1 MYVKN
6 SNFVIFLTLAAVVGF
21 GLCLLIGGLGTQ
33 SELAEGN
40 VAKAARYKNQKED
53 PMITVIE
60 EKLLNDEEFL
70 NSTKGAMSLLQ
81 NRMTVLSGLSEET
94 IAACEGIKEFES
106 LMDEMKAINA
116 RAINA
121 ATAMENAGKGLDMLA
136 EGKKAPEYE
145 MYSNMAFIGLG
156 KVESQIDLG
165 WRFCE
170 TADSFLEGKD
180 IEEYR
185 HIAELAAVWDVFCQE
200 NAQMFAYDAQEEQ
213 NDSHRP
219 VFGFYPV
226 SQLGS
231 VRCGSAYTNIIG
243 ASGLQMDKIAN
254 ATLQQ
259 FTLEAAKNGIGKLS
273 IYNSGEDSRVLNATA
288 NRVLLKLKGYSDK
301 EIIIKSIDVLL
312 TAFPEYN
319 FSKVQATQNV
329 TINTLQN
336 ASSRE
341 KLGSVR

>member
-40 VAKAARYKNQKED
+40 VAKAARYNNQKED
-53 PMITVIE
+53 PIMTVVE

-121 ATAMENAGKGLDMLA
+121 ATAMENAGKGLDLLA

-180 IEEYR
+180 IEEHR

-200 NAQMFAYDAQEEQ
+200 NAQMFAYDTQEEQ

-231 VRCGSAYTNIIG
+231 VRCGSTYTKVIG
-243 ASGLQMDKIAN
+243 ASGYQEMDKIAN
-254 ATLQQ
+254 KSVQQ
-259 FTLEAAKNGIGKLS
+259 FTLEMTKKLAV
-273 IYNSGEDSRVLNATA
+273 YNSGDDSRVLNATA
-288 NRVLLKLKGYSDK
+288 NRLLLKLKGYNDK
-301 EIIIKSIDVLL
+301 DILIKSIDVLL
-312 TAFPEYN
+312 TAFPEYT

>member
-21 GLCLLIGGLGTQ
+21 GVCLLIGGLGTQ
-33 SELAEGN
+33 SGLAEGS
-40 VAKAARYKNQKED
+40 VAKVARYNNQKED
-53 PMITVIE
+53 PMMTVIE
-60 EKLLNDEEFL
+60 EKLLNDADFL

-94 IAACEGIKEFES
+94 IAACEGIQEFEP

-121 ATAMENAGKGLDMLA
+121 AAAMENAGKGLDMLA

-180 IEEYR
+180 IEEHR

-200 NAQMFAYDAQEEQ
+200 NAQMFAYDTKEEQ
-213 NDSHRP
+213 NDDHRP

-231 VRCGSAYTNIIG
+231 VRCGSTYTKVIG
-243 ASGLQMDKIAN
+243 ASGYQEMDKIAN
-254 ATLQQ
+254 ASVQQ

-273 IYNSGEDSRVLNATA
+273 IYNSGDDSRVLNATA
-288 NRVLLKLKGYSDK
+288 NRVLLKGYNDK
-301 EIIIKSIDVLL
+301 EILIKSIDVLL
-312 TAFPEYN
+312 TAFPEYTY
-319 FSKVQATQNV
+319 SKVQATQNV

-336 ASSRE
+336 ESLRE

>member
-40 VAKAARYKNQKED
+40 VAKAARYNNQKED

-180 IEEYR
+180 IEEHR

-200 NAQMFAYDAQEEQ
+200 NAQMFAYDTQEEQ

-226 SQLGS
+226 SQLGII
-231 VRCGSAYTNIIG
+231 RCGSTYTKVIG
-243 ASGLQMDKIAN
+243 ASGYQEMDKIAN
-254 ATLQQ
+254 ASVQQ
-259 FTLEAAKNGIGKLS
+259 FTLEIAKKLAV
-273 IYNSGEDSRVLNATA
+273 YNSGDDSRVLNATA
-288 NRVLLKLKGYSDK
+288 NRLLLKGYNNK
-301 EIIIKSIDVLL
+301 TMFIKSIDVLL
-312 TAFPEYN
+312 TAFPEYTY
-319 FSKVQATQNV
+319 SKVQATQNV

-341 KLGSVR
+341 KLGSER